1 MVMLHNTTCN
11 SFQQSYYTEY
21 TGVLE
26 VLNSNC
32 QKILYQ
38 ESDEC
43 EVGKSIS
50 KFSNDGRLDRWVNTQ
65 ISSV

>member
-1 MVMLHNTTCN
+1 MLHNTTWN

-38 ESDEC
+38 ESDEF
-43 EVGKSIS
+43 EVGKAIS
-50 KFSNDGRLDRWVNTQ
+50 KFSNDNSRLDRWVNTQ